1 LACTDAPFISGTL
14 QNKNNKAKKAI
25 AQISKTPASPIDLI
39 SKGRLNVTIKSQI
52 YYVRP
57 TTKELACR
65 GTFLI

>member
-14 QNKNNKAKKAI
+14 QNKNNKAKKKVI

-57 TTKELACR
+57 TTKELAYR
-65 GTFLI
+65 GIF